1 MQRPWCDSMR
11 RMGPEEIGRP
21 PKVGRMEMGVAG
33 WALSGDGRGRWA
45 QSGGEWGWV
54 GTEWRW
60 AGQVGTEWG

>member
-1 MQRPWCDSMR
+1 MR

-33 WALSGDGRGRWA
+33 WA